1 MPRVVPTQIIEFID
15 EEFSFARTRQPFNVD
30 MQFKDRVPA
39 LLRLVDELPDELVR
53 ITNREYN
60 RFVRSVETMRSTI
73 ALWDSH
79 GVTQAHIDRRLGSA
93 ITDLRDSLLLLDDQ
107 QVPVEIAGLI
117 FITDTELRESIR
129 ADIAFA
135 DQAFGGAQ
143 WKAATVLAGA
153 VVEALLLWAIN
164 ERPHGAVQ
172 ASLTRLQEANKV
184 AKKTSKDPD
193 SWTLET
199 YRQVAADLG
208 IVKDS
213 AVTQIE
219 LAQGFRNLIHPGK
232 ARRTSQQCSRSTA
245 HTALGAMERLIED
258 FSK

>member
-1 MPRVVPTQIIEFID
+1 MPRVVPTQIIAFID
-15 EEFSFARTRQPFNVD
+15 EEFSFAQARQPFNVD
-30 MQFKDRVPA
+30 MQFKDRVTA
-39 LLRLVDELPDELVR
+39 LLRLVDELPDELIR
-53 ITNREYN
+53 ITDREYN

-73 ALWDSH
+73 ALWDAH
-79 GVTQAHIDRRLGSA
+79 GVTQAFTDRRLGGA

-107 QVPVEIAGLI
+107 QVPAEIAGLT
-117 FITDTELRESIR
+117 FITDADLRESIR

-135 DQAFGGAQ
+135 DNAFSGTE

-164 ERPHGAVQ
+164 ERPSAVVQ
-172 ASLTRLQEANKV
+172 ASLSKLQAANKIP
-184 AKKTSKDPD
+184 KNISKDPD
-193 SWTLET
+193 TWTLDV

-208 IVKDS
+208 IVKGS

-219 LAQGFRNLIHPGK
+219 LTQGFRNLIHPGK

-245 HTALGAMERLIED
+245 HNALGAMERLIED

>member
-1 MPRVVPTQIIEFID
+1 MPRVVPSQIVTFID
-15 EEFSFARTRQPFNVD
+15 QEFSFARNRQPYNVD
-30 MQFKDRVPA
+30 MQFKDRVSA
-39 LLRLVDELPDELVR
+39 LLRLVDELPDELIR
-53 ITNREYN
+53 IDDTEYN
-60 RFVRSVETMRSTI
+60 LFVLSVETMRSTI
-73 ALWDSH
+73 SHWNSH
-79 GVTQAHIDRRLGSA
+79 GVTQAHTDRRLGSA
-93 ITDLRDSLLLLDDQ
+93 ITDLRDSLFLLPDQ
-107 QVPVEIAGLI
+107 QVPTTTAGLT
-117 FITDTELRESIR
+117 FITDAALRESIR

-135 DQAFGGAQ
+135 DRAFSGAE

-164 ERPHGAVQ
+164 EQPGA
-172 ASLTRLQEANKV
+172 AEGSLTKLQA
-184 AKKTSKDPD
+184 AKKIPKTISKDPD
-193 SWTLET
+193 NWTLEI

-208 IVKDS
+208 IIKSS
-213 AVTQIE
+213 AVILIE